1 MGIARLAF
9 LCLFLLFFI
18 GPDPEATATPQSQ
31 SEILIASIQ
40 VSGQKRFSSDQIV
53 AASGLRIGQPFQRNT
68 LDDAVNRLGDTGAFE
83 FARYNFHP
91 QAGKVVVELVVQEA
105 AKFHKCVFDNFVW
118 FSDKELQERVRQGV
132 PLYDGWLPETGNM
145 ADAVG
150 AALEKLLREK
160 SIPAP
165 VTHTVYGALGDKNW
179 IYLFDADGAKE
190 QVVTVNFEG
199 AATGDFATLQKE
211 AVPLLK
217 RNYALT
223 EFRIFART
231 TFIPFY
237 RERGYL
243 QVKLSDPTAK
253 PAKGEECL
261 ADCDVAVT
269 FPIAEGLIYQ
279 WNPAVWS
286 GDLVTT
292 VSNLEKIMGMKQ
304 GELANGK
311 KIDSGLDSVR
321 KEYWSKGYIE
331 AQIKPDATFDDAAKT
346 VTYAVAISQ
355 GPQYHMGELQL
366 LGMSPAL
373 TGKLKTL
380 WRCKT
385 GDIYDGNYLE
395 EFTRQ
400 EFGKALRDTQTRA
413 TKIETRPAIN
423 KESRIVDVLIE
434 VK

>member
-1 MGIARLAF
+1 MRIAWLAF
-9 LCLFLLFFI
+9 LCLFSLFI
-18 GPDPEATATPQSQ
+18 VSGPEVTGTPQSQ
-31 SEILIASIQ
+31 PQILIGSIQ
-40 VSGQKRFSSDQIV
+40 VTGQKRFSSDHIV
-53 AASGLRIGQPFQRNT
+53 AASGLRIGQPFQ
-68 LDDAVNRLGDTGAFE
+68 LDALNDAVNRLGDTGAFE

-91 QAGKVVVELVVQEA
+91 QAGKVVVELVVQET

-118 FSDKELQERVRQGV
+118 FSDKELQERLRREV
-132 PLYDGWLPETGNM
+132 PLFDGWAPEAGNM
-145 ADAVG
+145 ADAIG
-150 AALEKLLREK
+150 GELQKLLREK
-160 SIPAP
+160 GISAS

-190 QVVTVNFEG
+190 QVVAVNFEG
-199 AATGDFATLQKE
+199 AATVDVVTLQKE

-243 QVKLSDPTAK
+243 QVKLGDPTPK
-253 PAKGEECL
+253 PAKAEQCL
-261 ADCDVAVT
+261 TDCDVAVT
-269 FPIAEGLIYQ
+269 FPVAEGLIYQ
-279 WNPAVWS
+279 WSPAVWN
-286 GDLVTT
+286 GDLIAT
-292 VSNLEKIMGMKQ
+292 VSDLEKIMGMKQ
-304 GELANGK
+304 GEVANGK
-311 KIDSGLDSVR
+311 KIDSGFDSVR
-321 KEYWSKGYIE
+321 KEYWRKGFIDV
-331 AQIKPDATFDDAAKT
+331 QIKPNTTFDDTAKT

-400 EFGKALRDTQTRA
+400 EFGKALRETQTRA

-423 KESRIVDVLIE
+423 KESKIVDVLIE